1 MIDRYRKSIEDEK
14 AARARAEQLHN
25 ENTKRVND
33 NLEQMRRDFQ
43 AKEAQ
48 RNKQIADLQQQ
59 LQAAKN
65 KPAPQPSGGGR
76 RRKKCVVM

>member
-1 MIDRYRKSIEDEK
+1 
-14 AARARAEQLHN
+14 
-25 ENTKRVND
+25 
-33 NLEQMRRDFQ
+33 MRRDFQ

-59 LQAAKN
+59 LQAEKN

-76 RRKKCVVM
+76 RKKKCVLM